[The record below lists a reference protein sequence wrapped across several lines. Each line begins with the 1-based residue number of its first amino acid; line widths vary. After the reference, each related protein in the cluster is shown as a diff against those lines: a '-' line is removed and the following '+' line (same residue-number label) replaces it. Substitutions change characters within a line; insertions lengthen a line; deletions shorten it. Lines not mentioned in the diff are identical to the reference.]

1 MHKIL
6 EKLRA
11 LKTQILER
19 KQKTKRLR
27 IKGMGVIIINEN
39 GSHANL
45 SKWKN

>member
-27 IKGMGVIIINEN
+27 IKGVGVVIINED
-39 GSHANL
+39 GTPADL
-45 SKWKN
+45 SKWKS